1 MMNNKVS
8 FINSNNLIIFLF
20 VVIYFFLKFDEI
32 CQYQVIVLFYPGGG
46 VKEQMVGIYVKKLVE
61 KGFVIIVY
69 DVFY

>member
-32 CQYQVIVLFYPGGG
+32 CQYQVIVLFYSGGG
-46 VKEQMVGIYVKKLVE
+46 VKE
-61 KGFVIIVY
+61 
-69 DVFY
+69 